1 MKRNYSQRGSAL
13 VLAVVLTAALA
24 MLSVAALSFS
34 HTELSAVRTFRS
46 GDELVSCAEAGRK
59 HIISM
64 FRKLELPTGIVLDA
78 HVEGV
83 GAATCP
89 ADLPAGQHCVK
100 SGHLGQT
107 VTGVKLVPHGM
118 TQQRNQRDLT
128 NVISRMN
135 LGSGQEYE
143 VVVHCVDS
151 RGRETE
157 IEFGMRFGL

>member
-1 MKRNYSQRGSAL
+1 MKRNNSQRGAAL

-24 MLSVAALSFS
+24 MLAVAALSFS
-34 HTELSAVRTFRS
+34 HTELSAVRAFGS
-46 GDELVSCAEAGRK
+46 GDDLVGCAEAGRK
-59 HIISM
+59 HILSM
-64 FRKLELPTGIVLDA
+64 FRKLELPTGIVLNA

-83 GAATCP
+83 GSASCP
-89 ADLPAGQHCVK
+89 GDLPSGHHCVK

-107 VTGVKLVPHGM
+107 VTGAKLVPHGM

-128 NVISRMN
+128 NVISRFN
-135 LGSGQEYE
+135 LGSGQEYQ

-157 IEFGMRFGL
+157 IEFGLRFGL